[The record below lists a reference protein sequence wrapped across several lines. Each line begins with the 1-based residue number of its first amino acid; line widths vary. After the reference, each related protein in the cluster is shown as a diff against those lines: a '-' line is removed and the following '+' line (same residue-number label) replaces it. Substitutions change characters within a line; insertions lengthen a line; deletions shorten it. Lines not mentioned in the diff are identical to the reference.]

1 MSSTKRGS
9 TRAPLDQYFT
19 PDNVARAC
27 VDTLDLSAAKHIVE
41 PSVGGGAFARAIR
54 AIAPQ
59 ARITGYDLDPNVE
72 GAADCDLFIVADWTH
87 VRPEVPPDV
96 ILGNPPFNEAQ
107 AHVEHALSVARPGGI
122 VGMLL
127 RLAFTEGIVRT
138 PFWDKYRTSLDAIF
152 VFARRPSF
160 MGGACD
166 SCAYGWF
173 VWRVGGS
180 GRQRIVPGWDWRK

>member
-1 MSSTKRGS
+1 MSSTKRGG
-9 TRAPLDQYFT
+9 TRATLDQYFT
-19 PDNVARAC
+19 PDNVAQAC
-27 VDTLDLSAAKHIVE
+27 VNTLDLSAAQYVVE

-54 AIAPQ
+54 ASAPQ
-59 ARITGYDLDPNVE
+59 ARITGFDLDPNVE
-72 GAADCDLFIVADWTH
+72 GRHNCDTFVAADWTTAT
-87 VRPEVPPDV
+87 VSPAPDV

-107 AHVEHALSVARPGGI
+107 AHVEHALRTARTGGI

-138 PFWDKYRTSLDAIF
+138 AFWDQYRSSLDSIF

-160 MGGACD
+160 TGGTCD

-173 VWRVGGS
+173 VWRVGGN
-180 GRQRIVPGWDWRK
+180 GRQRIIPGWMAA

>member
-19 PDNVARAC
+19 PDGVAKAC
-27 VDTLDLSAAKHIVE
+27 VDTLDLSAARHIVE

-54 AIAPQ
+54 ALAPS
-59 ARITGYDLDPNVE
+59 AHITGYDLDPNVE
-72 GAADCDLFIVADWTH
+72 GRHACDTFIAGDWASA
-87 VRPEVPPDV
+87 VVSPAPDV

-107 AHVEHALSVARPGGI
+107 AHVEHALSATRSGGI

-127 RLAFTEGIVRT
+127 RLAFTEGIARSA
-138 PFWDKYRTSLDAIF
+138 FWDKYRSSLDAIF
-152 VFARRPSF
+152 VFSKRPSF
-160 MGGACD
+160 VGGACD

-173 VWRVGGS
+173 VWRVGGD
-180 GRQRIVPGWDWRK
+180 GRQRIIPGWDWRA